1 VKHIVLAAAL
11 ASCVGLVPGFAQA
24 ASITIIEDA
33 SEIVTPAVTSDLAML
48 VITPNFD
55 QVTVTGRITP
65 NNSTTFFT
73 NPVTP
78 GTRSVVLTEPPG
90 DPFGSRTSDFVTL
103 IVGQISED
111 STGLFQPI
119 RIDLVSDLAAGFDA
133 AVAGLPAGTPAILE
147 TGGSQVVSTQ
157 LNSGSFAITVQSD
170 FTPVPEIP
178 VPEPTSLLLVGA
190 GVLGVTLLARQNRG
204 A

>member
-1 VKHIVLAAAL
+1 MKQLVLAAVL
-11 ASCVGLVPGFAQA
+11 AISVGLVPVSAQA
-24 ASITIIEDA
+24 VFITIIEDP

-55 QVTVTGRITP
+55 KVTVTGRITP

-73 NPVTP
+73 NPVTS
-78 GTRSVVLTEPPG
+78 GTRSVVLTEPAG

-103 IVGQISED
+103 TVGEIGED
-111 STGLFQPI
+111 STGLFQPV

-178 VPEPTSLLLVGA
+178 VPEPASLLLVGTSI
-190 GVLGVTLLARQNRG
+190 LSVTLLARKNRG
-204 A
+204 V